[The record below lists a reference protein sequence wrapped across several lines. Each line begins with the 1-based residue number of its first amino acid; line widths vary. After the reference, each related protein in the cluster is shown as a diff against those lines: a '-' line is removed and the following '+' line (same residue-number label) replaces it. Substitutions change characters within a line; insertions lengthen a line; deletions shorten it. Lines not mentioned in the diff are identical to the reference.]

1 MIWIANIAACTEE
14 MLRPHVGAERIEYAA
29 KYKQPMDRIRAL
41 GVAVLAD
48 IACSPE
54 GVACGDDPAVHTPVR
69 ILHDEKQRPYLV
81 LPDATQEMTAAD
93 RQGIAVGSAQMPQ
106 ISLSHAG
113 DYVAVATDRLPV
125 GIDIEQI
132 RPCKESLAERFF
144 SDAERAYMEQLQGAA
159 AGSDLQGVARDLAF
173 TAIWTLKESFLKA
186 TGMGLSLGL
195 ESFSME
201 YLAPEGLMSDPG
213 QDKVD
218 TPEWFRVRQ
227 SFDDNTYFGVLLPAP
242 EGYQL
247 SVCFHNNSETERL
260 IQQYKQ
266 GELVHEIC
274 LSALLS

>member
-54 GVACGDDPAVHTPVR
+54 GVACGDDPAVHTSVR

-159 AGSDLQGVARDLAF
+159 AGSDLQGAARDLAF

-201 YLAPEGLMSDPG
+201 YLAPEGLMSDYG
-213 QDKVD
+213 QARTEEPV
-218 TPEWFRVRQ
+218 WFRVRQ
-227 SFDDNTYFGVLLPAP
+227 TFDDNTYFGVLLPAP

>member
-132 RPCKESLAERFF
+132 RPCKGSLAERFF

-159 AGSDLQGVARDLAF
+159 AGSDLQGAARDLAF
-173 TAIWTLKESFLKA
+173 TAHWTLQESFLKA

-195 ESFSME
+195 ESYSME
-201 YLAPEGLMSDPG
+201 YLAPEGLMSDYG
-213 QDKVD
+213 QARTGEPV
-218 TPEWFRVRQ
+218 WFRVRQ
-227 SFDDNTYFGVLLPAP
+227 TFDDNTYFGVLLPAP

>member
-54 GVACGDDPAVHTPVR
+54 GAACGDDPAVHTPVR

-81 LPDATQEMTAAD
+81 LSDATQEMTAAD
-93 RQGIAVGSAQMPQ
+93 RQGIAAGSAQMPQ

-144 SDAERAYMEQLQGAA
+144 SDAERAYMEQRQGAA
-159 AGSDLQGVARDLAF
+159 AGSDLQGAARDLAF

-201 YLAPEGLMSDPG
+201 YLAPEGLMSDYG
-213 QDKVD
+213 QARTGEPV
-218 TPEWFRVRQ
+218 WFRVRQ
-227 SFDDNTYFGVLLPAP
+227 TFDDNIYFGVLLPAP

-274 LSALLS
+274 LSAFLS

>member
-69 ILHDEKQRPYLV
+69 ILHDEKQRPYL
-81 LPDATQEMTAAD
+81 ATPEAA
-93 RQGIAVGSAQMPQ
+93 QQAAPQ

-159 AGSDLQGVARDLAF
+159 AGSDLQGAARDLAF

-201 YLAPEGLMSDPG
+201 YLAPDGLMSDYG
-213 QDKVD
+213 QARTGEPV
-218 TPEWFRVRQ
+218 WFRVRQ
-227 SFDDNTYFGVLLPAP
+227 TFDDNTYFGVLLPAP